1 MKGLPITF
9 INEQA
14 AKIFMQNILGHCDTN
29 LINQSINMVHFQK
42 ILNNFYDKIVVCF
55 PNDLCL
61 KYGENSY
68 YTKEMLKS
76 IIIDERTI
84 NFPEPIIPP
93 CVKGIDDG
101 GKRITYGNNGAMREP
116 STGKGRY
123 DLITPFG
130 LERLARW
137 YELGAQKYSDRNWE
151 KGIPFSRYFDSAMR
165 HMNKYMIGMTDEDHL
180 AAACWNLLAIMHH
193 EELCEWHLNDLPH
206 YVNRKEPREH
216 KETFQLTEKGKK
228 RLKEEFGS
236 E

>member
-1 MKGLPITF
+1 MEGFSLFF

-14 AKIFMQNILGHCDTN
+14 AKIFMQNIIGHCDTN
-29 LINQSINMVHFQK
+29 AINHLINMFHFQK
-42 ILNNFYDKIVVCF
+42 ILNNFYDKIIGGAGV
-55 PNDLCL
+55 NLCI

-68 YTKEMLKS
+68 YTKEMLKFIS
-76 IIIDERTI
+76 VGQFMR
-84 NFPEPIIPP
+84 FPAPLP
-93 CVKGIDDG
+93 CMKGIDDG
-101 GKRITYGNNGAMREP
+101 GKRITYGENGAMREP

-165 HMNKYMIGMTDEDHL
+165 HMNKYMMGMKDEDHL

-193 EELCEWHLNDLPH
+193 EERGQYHLNDLPH
-206 YVNRKEPREH
+206 YVNPKEPREH
-216 KETFQLTEKGKK
+216 KEIFQLTEKGKK
-228 RLKEEFGS
+228 RLEENGGYQ